1 MYSLAVT
8 NGTLSDEQISGL
20 VHQALA
26 DRQLDGQR
34 ILVLIPDGT
43 RTAPIP
49 QIFRLLHQELG
60 KRVPALDFLIALG
73 THNPMSEEQINHLV
87 GVTPKERE
95 TTFKK
100 VRIFNHLW

>member
-8 NGTLSDEQISGL
+8 NGTLSDQQVSEL

-26 DRQLDGQR
+26 DPKLDGQR

-49 QIFRLLHQELG
+49 QMFRLLHQELG
-60 KRVPALDFLIALG
+60 KRVAANG
-73 THNPMSEEQINHLV
+73 TKLS
-87 GVTPKERE
+87 
-95 TTFKK
+95 
-100 VRIFNHLW
+100 